1 MTGHNVSVAML
12 NLSERFLQGLSAER
26 RAIVEKAAKEAVIA
40 GGEYAKKADKE
51 KLDKLIQGG
60 MTQIEPDRAAFM
72 AAARPAVE
80 ELFRTKWK
88 VTNWNEIMSYA
99 K

>member
-1 MTGHNVSVAML
+1 
-12 NLSERFLQGLSAER
+12 
-26 RAIVEKAAKEAVIA
+26 
-40 GGEYAKKADKE
+40 
-51 KLDKLIQGG
+51 
-60 MTQIEPDRAAFM
+60 M